1 MSLIGYALR
10 MAKQYYE
17 PKTYDH
23 AIRVATYVAENPM
36 IPNEIMDDC
45 IALGI
50 MHDLI
55 EDTDY
60 EKRAKDDL
68 YNPNSN
74 LTKDKHFFNCLSFL
88 TKEVGEDYIGYIK
101 KIKEVSD
108 DMPEVYWVK
117 LADMKDHL
125 AQTETLTEKLRDK
138 YLAAL
143 PYLL

>member
-1 MSLIGYALR
+1 MSIIGYALR

-23 AIRVATYVAENPM
+23 ALRVATYVADNSL
-36 IPNEIMDDC
+36 IPSDKMDDC

-55 EDTDY
+55 EDTEY
-60 EKRAKDDL
+60 AKRAKNDL
-68 YNPNSN
+68 YNPESG
-74 LTKDKHFFNCLSFL
+74 LTKDKHFFNCLTFL
-88 TKEVGEDYIGYIK
+88 TKEHGEDYIEYIK
-101 KIKEVSD
+101 KIREVSD